1 MKLFKNKHLVSLCLI
16 ILVSIILRF
25 YGLGQIPAGL
35 LNDEANLG
43 YDAYSLL
50 QTAKDQ
56 WGTFLPINNFI
67 GFGDFQPPVGRYL
80 SILPIFFFG
89 LGEFSVRFSS
99 ALSGV
104 LSVIALYYLVKKLF
118 NENIALL
125 SSFVFAIMPWAVGL
139 NRIYHESNI
148 AILFLLVALIFGLIK
163 KSGWGLYISAIFLA
177 LSVYTYS
184 AYTLF
189 APLVLFV
196 ILFFNYKNNV
206 KFKHLFK
213 VLILFLILISPIFI
227 QKNAASIRFS
237 QVGLTNNINSVGL
250 INVLNDERGQCL
262 SSFNPLI
269 CKVNNKAILFIGT
282 FTKNYFSHLSP
293 NFLYTSGTSTQLS
306 ILPQRGLDY
315 LFNFVPFII
324 GFIFLIKEG
333 KDKKLNNVIII
344 LFLLSF
350 LPDSLT
356 SDGNYVRAS
365 IMQPFIA
372 IITGLGY
379 YYLINFVGKRYKKIK
394 YVFPLLLL
402 FIVSFSLISFFV
414 LYNSYFKNNNATFS
428 QYGYKELVENI
439 KENENKFDKIY
450 ISRHLNDTKQYIYYL
465 FYTKYDP
472 SLYQK
477 QKDIEYSNQ
486 GGWISVDRL
495 GKLYFVD
502 NLPGLI
508 EMEDLSRE
516 RVLIVSHPAVLPK
529 DLSSTFV
536 VKDRLGNVIFKAV
549 TLSDLLEYNKVNKEL
564 TKQ

>member
-1 MKLFKNKHLVSLCLI
+1 MKLFNNKHLVGLCLI
-16 ILVSIILRF
+16 ILVAIILRF

-50 QTAKDQ
+50 QTARDQ

-80 SILPIFFFG
+80 SILPIFLFG
-89 LGEFSVRFSS
+89 LSEFSVRSSS

-118 NENIALL
+118 NDNIALL
-125 SSFVFAIMPWAVGL
+125 SSLVFALMPWAVGL

-163 KSGWGLYISAIFLA
+163 KSGWSLYVSSIVLI

-206 KFKHLFK
+206 KLKYLFK
-213 VLILFLILISPIFI
+213 VLILFLVLIAPIFI

-269 CKVNNKAILFIGT
+269 CKLNNKAVLFMGV

-293 NFLYTSGTSTQLS
+293 NFLYISGTSTQFS

-324 GFIFLIKEG
+324 GFIFLLKEG
-333 KDKKLNNVIII
+333 KDRKLSNVIVI

-379 YYLINFVGKRYKKIK
+379 FYLLNFVGKRYKKIK
-394 YVFPLLLL
+394 YVFPFLLLIIL
-402 FIVSFSLISFFV
+402 SFSLTSFFI
-414 LYNSYFKNNNATFS
+414 LYTTYFKNNYATFS
-428 QYGYKELVENI
+428 QYGYKELVANI
-439 KENENKFDKIY
+439 KQNENMFDKIY
-450 ISRHLNDTKQYIYYL
+450 LSRHLNDTKQYIYYL

-486 GGWISVDRL
+486 DGWISVDRL

-502 NLPGLI
+502 NLPGLK
-508 EMEDLSRE
+508 EMKELSKE
-516 RVLIVSHPAVLPK
+516 RVLIISHPAVLPK
-529 DLSSTFV
+529 EISSVFV

-564 TKQ
+564 TKK